1 MIYRIEADFLRTNDA
16 LARQQG
22 RERRKREKH
31 DDHDHD
37 HGRQGEHQNAKAL
50 IDLVA

>member
-31 DDHDHD
+31 DDDD
-37 HGRQGEHQNAKAL
+37 GRQREHQDAKAL

>member
-22 RERRKREKH
+22 RERRKRERQ
-31 DDHDHD
+31 DDHTDDQEQH
-37 HGRQGEHQNAKAL
+37 REHQDVEAL

>member
-16 LARQQG
+16 LARQHG

-31 DDHDHD
+31 DDRDDDH
-37 HGRQGEHQNAKAL
+37 EHQRERQDAKAL

>member
-16 LARQQG
+16 LARQHG
-22 RERRKREKH
+22 RERRKREKQ
-31 DDHDHD
+31 DDRDDAHEH
-37 HGRQGEHQNAKAL
+37 HHEHQDAQAL

>member
-16 LARQQG
+16 LARQHG

-31 DDHDHD
+31 DDCDDDH
-37 HGRQGEHQNAKAL
+37 EHQRERQDAKAL

>member
-1 MIYRIEADFLRTNDA
+1 MIYRIEANFLRTNDA

-22 RERRKREKH
+22 RERRKQEKQ
-31 DDHDHD
+31 DDPEDD
-37 HGRQGEHQNAKAL
+37 HGRQREQQDAKAL

>member
-31 DDHDHD
+31 DDPDD
-37 HGRQGEHQNAKAL
+37 AHGRQRENQDAKAL

>member
-16 LARQQG
+16 LAKQQG
-22 RERRKREKH
+22 RDRRKREKQ
-31 DDHDHD
+31 DD
-37 HGRQGEHQNAKAL
+37 RNGEHDRHGERQDAKAI

>member
-16 LARQQG
+16 LTRQQG
-22 RERRKREKH
+22 RERRRREKPDR
-31 DDHDHD
+31 DDD
-37 HGRQGEHQNAKAL
+37 HGRQREHQDAKAL